1 MVGFLNVVLGGVA
14 GEAYNIGNPK
24 PEISMV
30 DLVKTMERVLGRS
43 LNYDVI
49 EYPDSYPADE
59 PNRRAPDIRKAKT
72 QLKFVP
78 EVTLE
83 DGLQRFLSWSDEIF
97 TGGE

>member
-1 MVGFLNVVLGGVA
+1 
-14 GEAYNIGNPK
+14 
-24 PEISMV
+24 
-30 DLVKTMERVLGRS
+30 MERGISRGLD
-43 LNYDVI
+43 YDVI